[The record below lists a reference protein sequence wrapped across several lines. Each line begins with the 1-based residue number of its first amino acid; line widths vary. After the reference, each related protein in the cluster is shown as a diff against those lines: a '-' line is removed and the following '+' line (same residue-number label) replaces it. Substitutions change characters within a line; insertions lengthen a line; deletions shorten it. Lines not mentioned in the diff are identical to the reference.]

1 MASTDREIIGKPGG
15 TPVASVGV
23 YLDSGPRDSL
33 IRSQQ
38 IRFAIFA
45 NLGLLGLLVVLYFS
59 INRLLIH
66 PIKELTHATKQI
78 GYPDWHKPLGIKRHD
93 EIGDLA
99 NAYDEMIESLNTRDE
114 EVKLLHRLAGRQS
127 CFTYTQYYCME
138 TGYW

>member
-1 MASTDREIIGKPGG
+1 M
-15 TPVASVGV
+15 
-23 YLDSGPRDSL
+23 
-33 IRSQQ
+33 
-38 IRFAIFA
+38 
-45 NLGLLGLLVVLYFS
+45 VLYFS

-114 EVKLLHRLAGRQS
+114 EVKLLPEASVAVSSPLECRPDSSGIMRKDRGLPKGYLLPHITAGPGHRLAGRQS